1 MRLVWFGFGV
11 LQRVLVVF
19 EPCVL
24 ATLKKCS
31 DIIERATSNKFKTPN
46 TRVAGQG
53 WILPALQQHVA
64 VRAPMLCGVCAGA
77 LGQGARSLNTL
88 HAAPVRGCC
97 VHRPSSGPTWC
108 PRRWRRSSAT
118 RLI

>member
-1 MRLVWFGFGV
+1 M
-11 LQRVLVVF
+11 QRVLVVF

-53 WILPALQQHVA
+53 WILPALQQH
-64 VRAPMLCGVCAGA
+64 C
-77 LGQGARSLNTL
+77 RSQE
-88 HAAPVRGCC
+88 
-97 VHRPSSGPTWC
+97 
-108 PRRWRRSSAT
+108 
-118 RLI
+118 